1 MSKAVATKAST
12 IMLTSATAIT
22 VDVPYTDPIQGAQTF
37 QATWNL
43 HKWSEYR
50 SIVNAH
56 QAGEKSDEDLL
67 EDLVRIDGVK
77 DSETKEEIAHCD
89 DLVNA
94 VMDVTFMRRPLL
106 LSWFAAQEGR
116 NQAAAK
122 N

>member
-1 MSKAVATKAST
+1 MSKAVATKAAN
-12 IMLTSATAIT
+12 IKVTSATAIT

-43 HKWSEYR
+43 HEWEKYR
-50 SIVNAH
+50 SIVDAQH
-56 QAGEKSDEDLL
+56 AGKMSDEDLL
-67 EDLVRIDGVK
+67 KDLISIEGLK
-77 DSETKEEIAHCD
+77 DSETKEEIDHCD
-89 DLVNA
+89 ELIDA
-94 VMDVTFMRRPLL
+94 VMSVTFMRRPLI